1 MEATGTMRPND
12 PDLPDVILKENP
24 RDIVFDSSAA
34 VLIPSKKEIDQEE
47 EGTDSEEARG
57 WSDE

>member
-1 MEATGTMRPND
+1 MRPND
-12 PDLPDVILKENP
+12 PDLPDVILNENP

-34 VLIPSKKEIDQEE
+34 VLVPSKKEMDQE

>member
-1 MEATGTMRPND
+1 MRPND
-12 PDLPDVILKENP
+12 PDLPDVILNENP

-34 VLIPSKKEIDQEE
+34 VLVPSKREMDKE
-47 EGTDSEEARG
+47 EGTDSDEARG